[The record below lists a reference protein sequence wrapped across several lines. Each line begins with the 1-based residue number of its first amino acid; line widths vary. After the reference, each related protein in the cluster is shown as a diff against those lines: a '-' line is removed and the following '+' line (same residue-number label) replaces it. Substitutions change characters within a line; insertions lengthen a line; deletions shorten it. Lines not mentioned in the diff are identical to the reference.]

1 MVPPPK
7 RSHLATPCGLLFNEL
22 VRSPYNI
29 MASLERMLDLMLE
42 HDTGRFSEAS
52 SPTILYVVRLVVQV
66 ESFVLFLQDQERA
79 RELRGLAC
87 SPAHLA
93 FLSDSQV
100 RLRTKLNTV
109 VFPMLERWYA
119 RVVRKKELHKA
130 CVVSAHLAYLFRN
143 LRDADLN
150 YTNVSTL
157 LCAQVFLTINFRF
170 DVDISVEGEGAGGKV
185 DREREEKD
193 AIRRD
198 LGVPQLEVFHVFTMH
213 RAKMLAWLQVCT
225 CWWWVVGRM
234 CGVLY
239 GVSVDGL
246 TDRLTG
252 RPTDRLTD

>member
-29 MASLERMLDLMLE
+29 MASLEAMLDLMLE

-66 ESFVLFLQDQERA
+66 ESFILFLQDQERA

-93 FLSDSQV
+93 FLGDSQV

-109 VFPMLERWYA
+109 VFPMLERWHA
-119 RVVRKKELHKA
+119 RVVKKKELHKA

-143 LRDADLN
+143 LREADLN

-170 DVDISVEGEGAGGKV
+170 DVDISVEGEGGAGKSV

-193 AIRRD
+193 AVRRD

-213 RAKMLAWLQVCT
+213 RAKMLAWLQVRACVRA
-225 CWWWVVGRM
+225 CLGGAVGGGWMRV
-234 CGVLY
+234 CACVGWP
-239 GVSVDGL
+239 SD
-246 TDRLTG
+246 
-252 RPTDRLTD
+252 